1 MLAFGKSWQV
11 INMSKKP
18 INVEVCPKKN
28 EPIER
33 TIKRFVKKSKKE
45 NIVEDYRERIYYEK
59 PSDRKRRMAKRRK
72 AILDKLKRKEET
84 N

>member
-1 MLAFGKSWQV
+1 
-11 INMSKKP
+11 MSKKP
-18 INVEVCPKKN
+18 INVEVYTKKN

-59 PSDRKRRMAKRRK
+59 PSDKKRRMAKRRK